1 MKIDNAQSMGMEL
14 GYPVS
19 AEYDLNDDL
28 TSDLL
33 GITKLA
39 LKLGST
45 PLSLNGTVNLKP
57 TPDCWI

>member
-1 MKIDNAQSMGMEL
+1 MEL

-33 GITKLA
+33 V
-39 LKLGST
+39 S
-45 PLSLNGTVNLKP
+45 LSWRLN
-57 TPDCWI
+57 